1 MILVGA
7 GGHAKEVFDVLSN
20 EDQKNVA
27 FFDNISLSLPGG
39 IFGRPILRTIEDAK
53 LYLQTDN
60 RFILG
65 IGNPKYREQLFNLF
79 LNLNAEP
86 FTPIAESAVVSQF
99 DVFVGEGSNVM
110 HKTFV
115 SNSVRIGKGAL
126 INTGAHLHHD
136 IEMGDFCEI
145 APAALLLGKAKL
157 GSYVFVGAGAI
168 ILPGITVGNK
178 VVIGAGAIVT
188 KNIQDNQKVKGNPA
202 K

>member
-1 MILVGA
+1 MIIVGA
-7 GGHAKEVFDVLSN
+7 GGHAREVFDVLSY
-20 EDQKNVA
+20 EDQKNVF
-27 FFDNISLSLPGG
+27 FFDNINLYLPEEL
-39 IFGRPILRTIEDAK
+39 FGRPILRTIEDVNSF
-53 LYLQTDN
+53 LQSDN
-60 RFILG
+60 RFVLG

-79 LNLNAEP
+79 LNLHAVP
-86 FTPIAESAVVSQF
+86 FTPIATSAFVSNF
-99 DVFVGEGSNVM
+99 DVYIGEGANVM

-145 APAALLLGKAKL
+145 APAALLLGKAKM
-157 GSYVFVGAGAI
+157 GKHVFVGAGAI
-168 ILPGITVGNK
+168 ILPGITVGDN

-188 KNIQDNQKVKGNPA
+188 KNISDNQKVKGNPA

>member
-7 GGHAKEVFDVLSN
+7 GGHAKEVFNILSD

-27 FFDNISLSLPGG
+27 FFDNIGSSLPEG

-53 LYLQTDN
+53 SYLQTDN

-65 IGNPKYREQLFNLF
+65 IGNPKYREQLFSLF
-79 LNLNAEP
+79 LNLNSEP
-86 FTPIAESAVVSQF
+86 FTPIAKSAVVSNF
-99 DVFVGEGSNVM
+99 DVFIGEGSNVM

-157 GSYVFVGAGAI
+157 GSHVFVGAGAI
-168 ILPGITVGNK
+168 ILPGIIVGNN
-178 VVIGAGAIVT
+178 VLIGAGAIVT
-188 KNIQDNQKVKGNPA
+188 KNISDNQKVKGNPA

>member
-7 GGHAKEVFDVLSN
+7 GGHAKEVFDILSA
-20 EDQKNVA
+20 EDQKNVS
-27 FFDNISLSLPGG
+27 FFDNISLALPDE

-53 LYLQTDN
+53 SYIHTDN

-86 FTPIAESAVVSQF
+86 FTPIASSAVVSNL
-99 DVFVGEGSNVM
+99 DVYIGEGANVM
-110 HKTFV
+110 HKAFV
-115 SNSVRIGKGAL
+115 SNTVRIGKGAL
-126 INTGAHLHHD
+126 INTGVHLHHD

-145 APAALLLGKAKL
+145 APAALLMGKAKL
-157 GSYVFVGAGAI
+157 GNHVFVGAGAI
-168 ILPGITVGNK
+168 ILPGITVGNN

-188 KNIQDNQKVKGNPA
+188 KNISDNQKVKGNPA